1 MEFVLFMKYCDT
13 KTSFYL
19 SSDKVSSVSPALR
32 QVKLHGFTLI
42 ELLVVI
48 AIIAILAGMLLP
60 ALQQAR
66 ERGRAASCA
75 NNFASVGKAG
85 LMYNDDNKGFYP
97 MLYNAYDSKKSSR
110 SALSGSKNSGK
121 LAPYLG
127 IDENAPI
134 GGWYQTNSGLFS
146 ISKFACPSIDGRER
160 FMEGRVKQ
168 SGNGRYG
175 ISESTW
181 VSMVPGHKDILHAS
195 HVKRP
200 TRSLFFGQGYMQRLL
215 YVDANSS
222 NAGAPVTPHQGG
234 NPSRTNYALTPLPQ
248 GAFNGVF
255 LDGHVEMLSII
266 KIPVSGLAYSKT
278 DNCFWFP
285 KNTKDW

>member
-1 MEFVLFMKYCDT
+1 M
-13 KTSFYL
+13 
-19 SSDKVSSVSPALR
+19 
-32 QVKLHGFTLI
+32 KLHGFTLI

-66 ERGRAASCA
+66 ERGRAISCA

-85 LMYNDDNKGFYP
+85 LMYNEDSKGFYP
-97 MLYNAYDSKKSSR
+97 MIYNAYTSGKSTR
-110 SALSGSKNSGK
+110 SALGGNKNSGK

-127 IDENAPI
+127 VDENVPI
-134 GGWYQTNSGLFS
+134 GGWYQNNNGIFS
-146 ISKFACPSIDGRER
+146 VSKFACPSIDGKER
-160 FMEGRVKQ
+160 FMPGRVTQ
-168 SGNGRYG
+168 SGNARYG

-195 HVKRP
+195 QVKKP
-200 TRSLFFGQGYMQRLL
+200 TRSLFFGQGYMKRLL
-215 YVDANSS
+215 YVDANGSD
-222 NAGAPVTPHQGG
+222 AGAPVTPHQGG
-234 NPSRTNYALTPLPQ
+234 NPSRTNYALTPLPR

-255 LDGHVEMLSII
+255 LDGHVEMLSIV

>member
-1 MEFVLFMKYCDT
+1 MKNHNAKNSLST
-13 KTSFYL
+13 ETAGLKT
-19 SSDKVSSVSPALR
+19 LR
-32 QVKLHGFTLI
+32 SFTLI

-66 ERGRAASCA
+66 ERGRASACA

-85 LMYNDDNKGFYP
+85 LMYNDESKGFYP
-97 MLYNAYDSKKSSR
+97 MIYNAYNSAKSTR
-110 SALSGSKNSGK
+110 SALSGGKDSGK

-134 GGWYQTNSGLFS
+134 GGWYQNDAGKFS
-146 ISKFACPSIDGRER
+146 VSKFACPSVNGKER

-168 SGNGRYG
+168 SGNSRYG

-195 HVKRP
+195 QVKRP
-200 TRSLFFGQGYMQRLL
+200 TRSLFFGQGYMKRLL

-222 NAGAPVTPHQGG
+222 DAGAPVTPHQGG
-234 NPSRTNYALTPLPQ
+234 NPSRPDYSKTPLPQ
-248 GAFNGVF
+248 GSFNGVF
-255 LDGHVEMLSII
+255 LDGHVEMLPII
-266 KIPVSGLAYSKT
+266 KVPVSNLVNTKT
-278 DNCFWFP
+278 SSSFWFP
-285 KNTKDW
+285 KDARDW